1 MFDDSN
7 ISRTSEP
14 RQQTTLMPSE
24 PVENYLKAIFSLGL
38 ETGSGEASVG
48 RLAAAVGVTS
58 GTATSMVRRLAREG
72 LATYRRY
79 RGVRLTPRGRRAAAD
94 VIRRHRVLETFLV
107 CIVGMDWAEVHEEA
121 ERLEHAVSAR
131 LIERLDHMLGRP
143 RFDPHGDPI
152 PDAEGV
158 VLPGGGTPLASCKA
172 GDQVRLVRIA
182 DQRAD
187 ILRFLAG
194 AGLIPGATINIRSIQ
209 PGADAITVRAGR
221 KSPVSLSMAA
231 AGRIIVEPD
240 GSRPHRGPRSA
251 HPSPR

>member
-1 MFDDSN
+1 
-7 ISRTSEP
+7 
-14 RQQTTLMPSE
+14 MPSE

-79 RGVRLTPRGRRAAAD
+79 GGVRLTPRGRRAAAD

>member
-1 MFDDSN
+1 MFDESN
-7 ISRTSEP
+7 ISQDHRP
-14 RQQTTLMPSE
+14 RQQITLMPSE

-48 RLAAAVGVTS
+48 RLAAAVGVTA

-79 RGVRLTPRGRRAAAD
+79 GGVRLTPRGRRAAAD

-107 CIVGMDWAEVHEEA
+107 SIVGMDWAEVHEEA

-131 LIERLDHMLGRP
+131 LIDRLDHMLGRP

-152 PDAEGV
+152 PDTEGV
-158 VLPGGGTPLASCKA
+158 VLPGGGTPLAACKA

-194 AGLIPGATINIRSIQ
+194 AGLVPGATIDIRSTQ

-221 KSPVSLSMAA
+221 KSPVSLSLAA
-231 AGRIIVEPD
+231 AGRIIVAAG
-240 GSRPHRGPRSA
+240 GSRPRRGPRSA
-251 HPSPR
+251 RPSPR